1 MSLKKRRNGM
11 KIAIVYNCDFQNVI
25 NPFGIPNKERIGQ
38 NTIKRISNA
47 LKASGHHVKA
57 IEGDKDLINKLEE
70 FMPRVLKGEQPGL
83 VFNLSYGIQGQAR
96 YTHVPSILEM
106 VGIPYVGSGPLAHGM
121 ALDKV
126 VAKTVFKQHSLLT
139 PDFTVVDSW
148 ENMNCDL
155 PYPLIVKP
163 RNEAVSFGVRIVN
176 NEKEL
181 QQAVQDIE
189 KEFQQ
194 SALVEQFI
202 KGREINVGLI
212 GNNPAEALMP
222 VELVFGGNGP
232 PIYTYEDKTHRS
244 ARKTGYNCPASISK
258 KQIAKAQ
265 SIARKAFEAL
275 GCYDFAR
282 VDMRLDKKGNFYILE
297 VNSLPSLGEHS
308 SYIVG
313 AKHQGL
319 DLTGVINRLVEAAS
333 ARYFGIPKP
342 QQLNLKNADSGSL
355 ILNFLTHRRDQ
366 IERQIAAWTNI
377 NSRTYDPIGIRE
389 SLHKLSSSLE
399 SIGLKPVK
407 EFTDNPFVKTWET
420 NAGFTN
426 GTLLIGHLDV
436 PLGRGVPRQAFR
448 RDPEWLYGEGIGL
461 SRAPLV
467 MVEFVLRGLKHIR
480 RLRNLPLGVLY
491 YTDEG
496 HDCEYSAEII
506 RVSASKAKQILVL
519 RAGNLGNK
527 IVTQRRGQRKYSL
540 RVETYPRRIGKANK
554 NPEVLHW
561 VCAKIEKLARLSS
574 RKDRVA
580 VAASNIKT
588 TSFPMLLPHRIA
600 VTLLLSYP
608 EQRLAEA
615 VEKQMRDILGKG
627 EAKWELEML
636 SDRPPMKPSRGNQ
649 RLARELKEVAEKW
662 DIPLDKESS
671 VWPTIAGLVPESTP
685 VLCGLGPISKQL
697 YTPQEA
703 VQRISILQRT
713 LLLAEFLVR
722 QLEKIKKHD

>member
-1 MSLKKRRNGM
+1 MSLEKRRNGM
-11 KIAIVYNCDFQNVI
+11 KIAVVYNHGFRNVI
-25 NPFGIPNKERIGQ
+25 NLFGIPNKERIGQ
-38 NTIKRISNA
+38 STIKRIINA
-47 LKASGHHVKA
+47 LKAGGHQVRA
-57 IEGDKDLINKLEE
+57 IEGDKELINKLEE

-106 VGIPYVGSGPLAHGM
+106 VGIPYIGSGPLAHGM

-126 VAKTVFKQHSLLT
+126 VAKTIFQQHSLAT
-139 PDFTVVDSW
+139 PDYAVVDSW
-148 ENMNCDL
+148 KNINCDMT
-155 PYPLIVKP
+155 YPLIVKP

-176 NEKEL
+176 NKEEL
-181 QQAVQDIE
+181 QEAIQVIE

-194 SALVEQFI
+194 SSLVEQYI

-212 GNNPAEALMP
+212 GNNPVEALTP
-222 VELVFGGNGP
+222 VELIFGKNGP
-232 PIYTYEDKTHRS
+232 PIYTYEDKTYRS
-244 ARKTGYNCPASISK
+244 ARQISYNCPASIGK

-282 VDMRLDKKGNFYILE
+282 VDLRLDTKGDFYILE
-297 VNSLPSLGEHS
+297 VNSLPSLGERS
-308 SYIVG
+308 SYLVG

-319 DLTGVINRLVEAAS
+319 DFTSVINRLVESAS
-333 ARYFGIPKP
+333 TRYFGIPKP
-342 QQLNLKNADSGSL
+342 QQPKLKDSDPGSL
-355 ILNFLTHRRDQ
+355 ILNFVTQRRDQ

-377 NSRTYDPIGIRE
+377 SSRTYDPVGIRE
-389 SLHKLSSSLE
+389 SLNKLSNSLE
-399 SIGLKPVK
+399 NIGLEPVK

-420 NAGFTN
+420 NAGFAN

-436 PLGRGVPRQAFR
+436 PLGREVPRQGFH

-467 MVEFVLRGLKHIR
+467 MVEFVLKGLKHIR

-496 HDCEYSAEII
+496 HDCDYSAEII
-506 RVSASKAKQILVL
+506 RQSASKAKQVLVL
-519 RAGNLGNK
+519 RAGNPGNK
-527 IVTQRRGQRKYSL
+527 IVTQRRGQRKYVL
-540 RVETYPRRIGKANK
+540 NVESCPRRIGKANK

-574 RKDRVA
+574 RKDRIA

-600 VTLLLSYP
+600 VTLLMSYP
-608 EQRLAEA
+608 DQRLADG
-615 VEKQMRDILGKG
+615 VEKKMRDILGKN
-627 EAKWELEML
+627 EAKWELEIL
-636 SDRPPMKPSRGNQ
+636 SDRPPMKLSRGNQ
-649 RLARELKEVAEKW
+649 RLARELKEVADKW
-662 DIPLDKESS
+662 EIPLDKESS

-685 VLCGLGPISKQL
+685 VVCGLAPISKQL

-713 LLLAEFLVR
+713 LLLAEFLV
-722 QLEKIKKHD
+722 H

>member
-1 MSLKKRRNGM
+1 M
-11 KIAIVYNCDFQNVI
+11 KIAIVYNHDFQNVI
-25 NPFGIPNKERIGQ
+25 NLFGIPNKERIGQ
-38 NTIKRISNA
+38 NTIKRIANA
-47 LKASGHHVKA
+47 LKAGGHKVKA

-70 FMPRVLKGEQPGL
+70 FMPRVLKGEHPGL
-83 VFNLSYGIQGQAR
+83 VFNLSYGIQGHAR

-126 VAKTVFKQHSLLT
+126 VAKTIFRQHCLPT

-148 ENMNCDL
+148 ENMTCDMS
-155 PYPLIVKP
+155 YPLIVKP
-163 RNEAVSFGVRIVN
+163 KNESVSFGVRIVN
-176 NEKEL
+176 NEEEL
-181 QQAVQDIE
+181 QQAIQVIE

-194 SALVEQFI
+194 PALLEQYI

-212 GNNPAEALMP
+212 GNNPAEALTP
-222 VELVFGGNGP
+222 VELIFGRNGP
-232 PIYTYEDKTHRS
+232 PIYTYEDKTRQS
-244 ARKTGYNCPASISK
+244 ARKIGYNCPVSISK

-265 SIARKAFEAL
+265 NIARKAFEAL

-282 VDMRLDKKGNFYILE
+282 VDMRLDKKGNFFILE
-297 VNSLPSLGEHS
+297 VNSLPSLGEHG
-308 SYIVG
+308 SYLVG
-313 AKHQGL
+313 AEHQGL
-319 DLTGVINRLVEAAS
+319 DFKGVINRLVESAS
-333 ARYFGIPKP
+333 ARYFGIPRP
-342 QQLNLKNADSGSL
+342 QQLKFKNADPGSL
-355 ILNFLTHRRDQ
+355 ILNFLSQRRDQ

-377 NSRTYDPIGIRE
+377 SSRTYDPVGIRE
-389 SLHKLSSSLE
+389 SLSKLSNSLE

-407 EFTDNPFVKTWET
+407 EFTDNPFVKTWQT
-420 NAGFTN
+420 NAGFDD

-436 PLGRGVPRQAFR
+436 PLGREVPRQGFH

-467 MVEFVLRGLKHIR
+467 MAEFVLRGLKHIR

-496 HDCEYSAEII
+496 HDCDYSAEII
-506 RVSASKAKQILVL
+506 RVSAFRAKQVLVL
-519 RAGNLGNK
+519 RAGNPGNK
-527 IVTQRRGQRKYSL
+527 IVTQRRGQRKYGL

-554 NPEVLHW
+554 SPEALHW
-561 VCAKIEKLARLSS
+561 VCAKIEKLSKLSS
-574 RKDRVA
+574 RKERIA

-588 TSFPMLLPHRIA
+588 TSFPMLLPHRIV

-615 VEKQMRDILGKG
+615 VENEMRDILGKG

-636 SDRPPMKPSRGNQ
+636 SDRLPMKLSRRNQ
-649 RLARELKEVAEKW
+649 KLARDLKEVADKW
-662 DIPLDKESS
+662 DIPLDQESS
-671 VWPTIAGLVPESTP
+671 VWPTIAGLVPESTR
-685 VLCGLGPISKQL
+685 VVCGLGPISKQL

-722 QLEKIKKHD
+722 QLDGIKQCD

>member
-1 MSLKKRRNGM
+1 M
-11 KIAIVYNCDFQNVI
+11 KIAIVYNHDFQNVI
-25 NPFGIPNKERIGQ
+25 NLFGIPNKERIGQ
-38 NTIKRISNA
+38 NTIKRIANA
-47 LKASGHHVKA
+47 LKAGGHKVKA

-70 FMPRVLKGEQPGL
+70 FMPRVLKGEHPGL
-83 VFNLSYGIQGQAR
+83 VFNLSYGIQGHAR

-126 VAKTVFKQHSLLT
+126 VAKTIFRQHSLPT

-148 ENMNCDL
+148 ENVTCDMS
-155 PYPLIVKP
+155 YPLIVKP
-163 RNEAVSFGVRIVN
+163 KNESVSFGVRIVN
-176 NEKEL
+176 NEEEL
-181 QQAVQDIE
+181 QQAIQVIE

-194 SALVEQFI
+194 PALLEQYI

-212 GNNPAEALMP
+212 GNNPADALTP
-222 VELVFGGNGP
+222 VELIFGRNGP
-232 PIYTYEDKTHRS
+232 PIYTYEDKTRQS
-244 ARKTGYNCPASISK
+244 ARKIGYNCPASISK
-258 KQIAKAQ
+258 KLIAKAQ
-265 SIARKAFEAL
+265 DIARKAFEAL
-275 GCYDFAR
+275 SCYDFAR
-282 VDMRLDKKGNFYILE
+282 VDMRLDKKGNFFILE
-297 VNSLPSLGEHS
+297 VNSLPSLGEHG
-308 SYIVG
+308 SYLVG
-313 AKHQGL
+313 AEHQGL
-319 DLTGVINRLVEAAS
+319 DFKGVINRLVESAS
-333 ARYFGIPKP
+333 ARYFGIPRP
-342 QQLNLKNADSGSL
+342 QQLKFKNADPGSL
-355 ILNFLTHRRDQ
+355 ILNFLSQRRDQ

-377 NSRTYDPIGIRE
+377 SSRTYDPVGIRE
-389 SLHKLSSSLE
+389 SLSKLSNSLE
-399 SIGLKPVK
+399 SVGLKPVK
-407 EFTDNPFVKTWET
+407 EFTDNPFVKTWQT
-420 NAGFTN
+420 NAGFDD

-436 PLGRGVPRQAFR
+436 PLGREVPRQGFH

-496 HDCEYSAEII
+496 HDCNYSAEII
-506 RVSASKAKQILVL
+506 RMSASRAKQVLVL
-519 RAGNLGNK
+519 RAGNPGNK
-527 IVTQRRGQRKYSL
+527 IVTQRRGQRKYGL

-554 NPEVLHW
+554 SPEVLHW
-561 VCAKIEKLARLSS
+561 VCAKIEKLAKLSS
-574 RKDRVA
+574 RKERIA

-588 TSFPMLLPHRIA
+588 TSFPMLLPHRIV

-608 EQRLAEA
+608 EQRLADA

-636 SDRPPMKPSRGNQ
+636 SNRLPMKLSRRNQ
-649 RLARELKEVAEKW
+649 KLARDLKEVADKW
-662 DIPLDKESS
+662 DIPLDQESS
-671 VWPTIAGLVPESTP
+671 VWPTIAGLVPESTR
-685 VLCGLGPISKQL
+685 VVCGLGPISKQL

-722 QLEKIKKHD
+722 QLDGIKQCD